1 MINFKKITSIILSAA
16 MLTLPAISIAAPAE
30 DAEIDNETVNAVQI
44 SDEKAASEE
53 ADIEVTSDGEDA
65 DIEVTSDGEEAD
77 VEVSS
82 DGEEADIEISSDGE
96 EADKEDS
103 TEEVFTLTIGQNSA
117 NVFGEAKENDVQP
130 IIRNDRTMLPARFVA
145 ENLGAEVSW
154 DAEARVVTVK
164 NDEVEIKITID
175 SAIATVNGEEVT
187 LDSPAFIENDRTY
200 TPVRF
205 IAESLGSSVDWDAE
219 TQTVI
224 MSKPG
229 KLKKIELTEIE
240 LNNFEYVYEEGSSII
255 EHNEGAIGG
264 MKLSAEVTGPANV
277 DDVLIA
283 RWSDEPFD
291 MAEIVEAAKSMEKI
305 WKEEGVTVT
314 DSELP
319 FAFEST
325 HPVDT
330 EDLGKKMY
338 VLLIGLDLDCNAV
351 GYAVVEEV
359 IGE

>member
-1 MINFKKITSIILSAA
+1 MTNIKKITSIILSAA
-16 MLTLPAISIAAPAE
+16 MLTLPAISFAAPTE
-30 DAEIDNETVNAVQI
+30 DVEIDNETVNAVQI
-44 SDEKAASEE
+44 SDEKAASE
-53 ADIEVTSDGEDA
+53 D
-65 DIEVTSDGEEAD
+65 
-77 VEVSS
+77 
-82 DGEEADIEISSDGE
+82 ADIEISSDGE
-96 EADKEDS
+96 EADVEITSDGEEADVEVTSDGEEDS
-103 TEEVFTLTIGQNSA
+103 AAEVFTLTIGQNSA

-205 IAESLGSSVDWDAE
+205 IAESLGSSVEWDAK

-240 LNNFEYVYEEGSSII
+240 LDNFEYVYEKGSSII

-264 MKLSAEVTGPANV
+264 MRLSAEVIGPANV
-277 DDVLIA
+277 DDILIA
-283 RWSDEPFD
+283 RWSDEPYE
-291 MAEIVEAAKSMEKI
+291 MEEIVEAVTSMEKI

-359 IGE
+359 ISE